1 MHGAHVNLLRQLG
14 RDDEA
19 LEECQSVL
27 ADWLSGE
34 FCGRH
39 NFSVAVLRNDYPA
52 ARTALRRL
60 SEPRGADAVHFA
72 DVLMDALEGKG
83 DSRDA
88 ATRLADL
95 PDGQKDPA
103 SLTPLS
109 SATIIVV
116 LKKMGYKD
124 LAFRRARQFVRVS
137 PYFARSFL
145 INSRQLHDLACEPE
159 FQALAQELQIDEA
172 RAAELCRKAE

>member
-1 MHGAHVNLLRQLG
+1 MHGAHVNLLRELG

-19 LEECQSVL
+19 LEVCQSVL

-34 FCGRH
+34 FCERH

-60 SEPRGADAVHFA
+60 SEPRGPDAVHFA

-88 ATRLADL
+88 AARLADL

-116 LKKMGYKD
+116 LRKMGYKD
-124 LAFRRARQFVRVS
+124 LALGRARQYARVS
-137 PYFARSFL
+137 PYLARSVL